1 MNRILIIA
9 LAIIL
14 SILLLAPN
22 ATEIGPI
29 LIEMFGYR
37 IATNSLFLSAML
49 IVALLAFKIFITIPR
64 AYNYYYHKLF
74 SKDAAALLADFVLAT
89 ATSNEKTAKSLLPKI
104 EKLNLTPALT
114 CLLKIQAFK
123 KRFSTDLQL
132 ALEEALNYPVIAPL
146 ALKELI
152 NTYITQ
158 GQWHKANIAADQLWS
173 IQHSHWLVAKKI
185 LLLFKL
191 EAWDEVLNFVEKAI
205 RVKLISKV
213 TASQLKAV
221 ALYKTAQ
228 SLQFADQAASLELL
242 DNVCNIYPAF
252 IQPSLLLLEI
262 ELTAG
267 NYKSFIKHATRAWD
281 VVPNS
286 ALAMQIIKLSKSFS
300 ADEFLDA
307 CRTITK
313 NHKNNYESLLLMAE
327 ALILAD
333 NYENANKL
341 LQQALLCPHE
351 QRVYILLAKC
361 YHKMRAS
368 STQVYN
374 WLDQATT
381 AHTSSL
387 SIEPYPEEV
396 ITLLQD
402 AERKP
407 LEQ

>member
-1 MNRILIIA
+1 MNKILIIA
-9 LAIIL
+9 LSIIL
-14 SILLLAPN
+14 AILLLAPN

-29 LIEMFGYR
+29 LIEIFGYR

-49 IVALLAFKIFITIPR
+49 IVALLAFKIFIIIPR
-64 AYNYYYHKLF
+64 ACNYYYHKLF
-74 SKDAAALLADFVLAT
+74 SKDAFALLADFIVAI
-89 ATSNEKTAKSLLPKI
+89 ATSNEKTAKSLLSKI

-123 KRFSTDLQL
+123 KPFSTDLQL
-132 ALEEALNYPVIAPL
+132 ALEEALNYPEIAPL
-146 ALKELI
+146 ALKELVNI
-152 NTYITQ
+152 YIAQ
-158 GQWHKANIAADQLWS
+158 SQWYKANTAADQLLS
-173 IQHSHWLVAKKI
+173 IQHSSWLLAKKI

-205 RVKLISKV
+205 RVKLVSKGI
-213 TASQLKAV
+213 ASQLKAI

-228 SLQFADQAASLELL
+228 SLQFTDQAASLELL
-242 DNVCNIYPAF
+242 DSACNIYPAF
-252 IQPSLLLLEI
+252 IQPNLLLLEI

-267 NYKSFIKHATRAWD
+267 NYKSFIKHAARVWD
-281 VVPNS
+281 IEPNS
-286 ALAMQIIKLSKSFS
+286 ALALQIIKLSKPFS
-300 ADEFLDA
+300 PDDFLEA
-307 CRTITK
+307 CHTITT

-381 AHTSSL
+381 AYTSSP

-396 ITLLQD
+396 INLLQD